1 MNSVK
6 HSTETLSLSICSDKL
21 DNINSRLHTKATLS
35 FIESSLSLSNNNT
48 ITVLFYNVTEMVNLT
63 DLNSELTHSL
73 ILIDFSEHTVI
84 SQSTSQQLITI
95 FIMSDQIDN
104 TSAVRYKHNK
114 DDSSI
119 VIKSAL
125 EEGCI
130 STNSVKHNENQGTV
144 CLLFKILF

>member
-1 MNSVK
+1 MKLQSQNTSQKLTASLISLKCLILTSEWNVNSVK

-95 FIMSDQIDN
+95 LS
-104 TSAVRYKHNK
+104 
-114 DDSSI
+114 
-119 VIKSAL
+119 
-125 EEGCI
+125 
-130 STNSVKHNENQGTV
+130 
-144 CLLFKILF
+144 CLIR

>member
-1 MNSVK
+1 
-6 HSTETLSLSICSDKL
+6 
-21 DNINSRLHTKATLS
+21 
-35 FIESSLSLSNNNT
+35 
-48 ITVLFYNVTEMVNLT
+48 MVNLT

-114 DDSSI
+114 DDSFI

-125 EEGCI
+125 EEG
-130 STNSVKHNENQGTV
+130 SV